1 MIPTVTQAKLSP
13 QSPDAVKNEDDQTI
27 PHSLEGAPFLL
38 IANLFRK
45 HGFRAK
51 AERGFGTWGKLF
63 ALSLLG
69 SPFRIQERL
78 SPERRRALSAMLP
91 PPLFLI
97 GHWRSGT
104 THLHN
109 LMTCDP
115 QFGYM
120 SLRHCITADSFLTLP
135 KWVEKLISSMVPEER
150 PVDGVKLGWGAPQEE
165 EFVLERTTELSYN
178 HCYLF
183 PDRAPELFRRSVLL
197 DEEGVRD
204 RWQRMYD
211 EFLRRLSYDQG
222 GRPLCLKNPPN
233 TGRLKLLNEMYPE
246 AKFVFIV
253 RHPEHVFRSTRKL
266 WKTVTRLLGLT
277 RCDERQLDENFLS
290 FYELVMQRYLA
301 DRAAIPADR
310 LIEIK
315 FEDLEHSPVPTIA
328 RIYEQLGI
336 YGFHRLEPKLRE
348 YLGTLKSFTKNP
360 HVLEKTD
367 RETVHDRWG
376 FAYDAWQ
383 YERGSSQHEA
393 A

>member
-1 MIPTVTQAKLSP
+1 MANSSENPTIPFASQSTVKQ
-13 QSPDAVKNEDDQTI
+13 DDDETI

-51 AERGFGTWGKLF
+51 GERGFGTWAKLF

-69 SPFRIQERL
+69 TPLRLQERFSL
-78 SPERRRALSAMLP
+78 ERRRALSSMMQ

-109 LMTCDP
+109 LMTCDS

-120 SLRHCITADSFLTLP
+120 SLRHCITADSFLTIP
-135 KWVEKLISSMVPEER
+135 RWIDKLLSSMVPDER
-150 PVDGVKLGWGAPQEE
+150 PVDGVALGWNAPQEE

-183 PDRAPELFRRSVLL
+183 PDRAPELFQKSVLL
-197 DEEGVRD
+197 DNDAFRR
-204 RWQRMYD
+204 RWMHMYD
-211 EFLRRLSYDQG
+211 EFLHRLSFDQAG
-222 GRPLCLKNPPN
+222 KQLCLKNPPN
-233 TGRLKLLNEMYPE
+233 TGRVKLLNEMYPE

-266 WKTVTRLLGLT
+266 WKTVTKLLGLT
-277 RCDERQLDENFLS
+277 RCDEQQLDENFLS

-301 DRAAIPADR
+301 DRDAIPSDR
-310 LIEIK
+310 LIEVK
-315 FEDLEHSPVPTIA
+315 FEDLDSSPVRTIA
-328 RIYEQLGI
+328 RIYEQLGM
-336 YGFHRLEPKLRE
+336 YGFHRMEPKLRE
-348 YLGTLKSFTKNP
+348 YLGTLKSFSKNP
-360 HVLEKTD
+360 HVLDKQDRKT
-367 RETVHDRWG
+367 VMDRWG
-376 FAYDAWQ
+376 FAFEAWD
-383 YERGSSQHEA
+383 YEQEDSQHEA